1 MKLKLL
7 TAALLL
13 SSTALYAH
21 TAQTVDVSRAWVRAT
36 VPGQQA
42 TGAYMHITSKNGA
55 RLVGVSSPAAG
66 IMEVHQMKMEGD
78 VMKMRAAPVL
88 DLPAGQTV
96 QLKPGGY
103 HVMMMDLK
111 QALEKGSSVP
121 MTLHLQDAKGLE
133 STLVLS
139 VPVRTLAPS
148 GGAASPAD
156 SRAVHGAHT
165 H

>member
-1 MKLKLL
+1 MQLKLL

-13 SSTALYAH
+13 TSTALH
-21 TAQTVDVSRAWVRAT
+21 AQTVEVSKAWVRAT

-42 TGAYMHITSKNGA
+42 TGAFMHILSRNGGK
-55 RLVGVSSPAAG
+55 LVGVSSPAAG
-66 IMEVHQMKMEGD
+66 VMEVHQMKMEGD

-96 QLKPGGY
+96 QLTPGGY

-111 QALEKGSSVP
+111 QPMEKGSNVP
-121 MTLHLQDAKGLE
+121 LTLHLQDAKGRE
-133 STLVLS
+133 STLELS

-148 GGAASPAD
+148 ATASPED
-156 SRAVHGAHT
+156 TQSGHGAHK